1 MEETINLRDL
11 FQVLRKRLW
20 LIALI
25 AIIAATIS
33 AVISFFVLTPV
44 YQTSTQI
51 LVNQAKSE
59 QQLYNAGAVQTNV
72 QLISTYNDI
81 IKSPAILDTVIEK
94 LKLDG
99 SAKSLSGQIQVTS
112 AENSQVALITVQDTN
127 AKRATE
133 IANTTASVFQQKV
146 PKIMNMNID
155 NVSILSKADLAASK
169 SPVKPQPVL
178 NIAIALVV
186 GLMVGIGL
194 SFLLEYLDNTI
205 KTEQDIENILELP
218 VMGVITNI
226 KDVPKATNV
235 QRPDIKARVPQR
247 GETFGS

>member
-1 MEETINLRDL
+1 MEETISLRDL
-11 FQVLRKRLW
+11 FQVLRKRMW
-20 LIALI
+20 LIILI
-25 AIIAATIS
+25 TIISATIS

-59 QQLYNAGAVQTNV
+59 QQLYNVGAVQTNV

-81 IKSPAILDTVIEK
+81 IKSPAILDTVIEQ
-94 LKLDG
+94 LKLGG

-112 AENSQVALITVQDTN
+112 AENSQVALITVQDTD

-133 IANTTASVFQQKV
+133 IANTTAAVFQQKV

-155 NVSILSKADLAASK
+155 NVSILSKADLGASK
-169 SPVKPQPVL
+169 NPVKPQPFL
-178 NIAIALVV
+178 NIAVALVV
-186 GLMVGIGL
+186 GLMVGVGV

-205 KTEQDIENILELP
+205 KTEQDIENILDLP

-226 KDVPKATNV
+226 KDVPKATSV
-235 QRPDIKARVPQR
+235 QRSDMNARVQQR

>member
-1 MEETINLRDL
+1 MEETISLRDL

-44 YQTSTQI
+44 YQTNTQI

-81 IKSPAILDTVIEK
+81 IKSPAILDKVISK
-94 LKLDG
+94 LNLDS
-99 SAKSLSGQIQVTS
+99 SANSLSDQIQVTS
-112 AENSQVALITVQDTN
+112 SEDSQVAQITVEDTN
-127 AKRATE
+127 AKRANE
-133 IANTTASVFQQKV
+133 IANTTAAVFQTEV
-146 PKIMNMNID
+146 PKIMNVD
-155 NVSILSKADLAASK
+155 NVSILSKADLSTSK
-169 SPVKPQPVL
+169 SPIKPQPVL
-178 NIAIALVV
+178 NIAIALVLGLIV
-186 GLMVGIGL
+186 GTVL
-194 SFLLEYLDNTI
+194 SFLLDYLDNTL
-205 KTEQDIENILELP
+205 KTEQDIENVLELP
-218 VMGVITNI
+218 IMGIITNI

-235 QRPDIKARVPQR
+235 QRSDMTTRVPQR

>member
-1 MEETINLRDL
+1 MEETISLRDL

-81 IKSPAILDTVIEK
+81 IKSPAILDTVIEE

-194 SFLLEYLDNTI
+194 SFLLEYLDNTV

-235 QRPDIKARVPQR
+235 QRPDVKARVPQR

>member
-1 MEETINLRDL
+1 MEERMGLLDFL
-11 FQVLRKRLW
+11 QVLRKRLW

-25 AIIAATIS
+25 TIIAATIS
-33 AVISFFVLTPV
+33 AIISFFVLTPV
-44 YQTSTQI
+44 YQANTQI

-81 IKSPAILDTVIEK
+81 IKSPAILDKVIEK
-94 LKLDG
+94 LKLE
-99 SAKSLSGQIQVTS
+99 STAKSLSGQIQVTS
-112 AENSQVALITVQDTN
+112 SENSQVAQITVQDTN
-127 AKRATE
+127 PKRATE
-133 IANTTASVFQQKV
+133 IANTTASVFQKEV

-155 NVSILSKADLAASK
+155 NVSILSKADVAASK
-169 SPVKPQPVL
+169 SPVKPQPIL
-178 NIAIALVV
+178 NIAIALVI
-186 GLMVGIGL
+186 GLMLGIGL

-205 KTEQDIENILELP
+205 NTEQDIENFLELP

-226 KDVPKATNV
+226 KDVPKTTNV
-235 QRPDIKARVPQR
+235 QHPDVTARVSKR

>member
-169 SPVKPQPVL
+169 SPVKPQSVL

-235 QRPDIKARVPQR
+235 QRPDMKARVPQR

>member
-1 MEETINLRDL
+1 MEETISLRDL

-20 LIALI
+20 LIAFI

>member
-169 SPVKPQPVL
+169 SPVKPQPIL

-194 SFLLEYLDNTI
+194 SFLLEYLDNTV

-235 QRPDIKARVPQR
+235 QRPDMKARVPQR

>member
-1 MEETINLRDL
+1 MEETISLRDL

-33 AVISFFVLTPV
+33 AVISFFALTPV

-155 NVSILSKADLAASK
+155 NVSILSKADLATSK
-169 SPVKPQPVL
+169 SPVKPQPIL

-186 GLMVGIGL
+186 GLMIGIGL

-205 KTEQDIENILELP
+205 KTEQDIENLLELP
-218 VMGVITNI
+218 VMGVITSI
-226 KDVPKATNV
+226 KDIPKATNV
-235 QRPDIKARVPQR
+235 QRPDMKARIAER